1 MRRRLGCIGGRWAVV
16 LELRATEL
24 GGRDRYLLLLIPLIR
39 TVSHSVAPAAVS
51 TAAAAATPA
60 AGVPVRVVAPHVTES
75 RDGAVLVLVHD
86 APPELVRH
94 LLGGWRRAGL
104 LDVTIPALTAVDAET
119 EIVHVAIFD
128 IRFAVLEGTVYLA
141 TLAEFRKETAHLMFV
156 VRAPKGVMH
165 AVHGG
170 GASRAGGSLR
180 VILSENRL

>member
-39 TVSHSVAPAAVS
+39 TVAPAAVS

-86 APPELVRH
+86 APPELIRH

-156 VRAPKGVMH
+156 VRAQKGAMH

-170 GASRAGGSLR
+170 GASRAR
-180 VILSENRL
+180 VSSSGILSETRL